1 MATNTLN
8 NGETNMVKVAWKVIS
23 GYGPY
28 AYLQE
33 SVKDGGKVISK
44 HLAYL
49 GAAGKHGIVPGKH
62 FNAPPAGEFPSGRI
76 LIPLVGDGTKDALK
90 QKQKSLVQYMENHAQ
105 SGSSSKEII
114 AGAKNYAQALDK
126 HLKETK
132 QKETVEKVATEIA
145 QGEPKLSVPVAWGAG
160 SDAAAAKALP
170 KVTTVPK
177 SKGGQPLISKAV
189 IKKLEA
195 AAATGDPEKLQLVAT
210 GHHGS
215 VVTKA
220 KVPIDA
226 IVLSDLVNSAG
237 SYESET
243 EVVFKGVPKQKMEV
257 TQTY

>member
-1 MATNTLN
+1 
-8 NGETNMVKVAWKVIS
+8 MVKVAWKVIS

-62 FNAPPAGEFPSGRI
+62 FNAPPAGEFPGGRI

-90 QKQKSLVQYMENHAQ
+90 QKQKSLVQYMEHHAQ

-226 IVLSDLVNSAG
+226 IVLSDLVNSVG